1 MEELLSEKTDNCK
14 LIAGLIFKCKFTAGF
29 NH

>member
-14 LIAGLIFKCKFTAGF
+14 LIAGLIFNCKFVSGV
-29 NH
+29 NQ